1 MIPLAGRG
9 SPLVT
14 RVMRMYLT
22 FVILYHM
29 AEEQIDILNADGTP
43 AGYSCGRTR
52 VHAEGLWHRTVHI
65 WAFDS
70 KGRILF
76 QLRARVKENNPGL
89 LDTSCAGHI
98 SAGDTSVNA
107 AVREL
112 REELG
117 VRKSSRDLEYLFE
130 ATHESVLNGGSYLD
144 NEYYDVYRTTL
155 TDEEAASL
163 VPQPGEV
170 DDFVWMIREEFF
182 AKHKLHPEKFVSHPK
197 DYQWLMENAR

>member
-1 MIPLAGRG
+1 
-9 SPLVT
+9 
-14 RVMRMYLT
+14 
-22 FVILYHM
+22 M
-29 AEEQIDILNADGTP
+29 AEEQIDILNADGTT

-65 WAFDS
+65 WAFNREG
-70 KGRILF
+70 KILF

-117 VRKSSRDLEYLFE
+117 VKKSSRDLEYLFE
-130 ATHESVLNGGSYLD
+130 VKYATVLNGGSYID

-155 TDEEAASL
+155 TDKEAKSL

-170 DDFVWMIREEFF
+170 DDFVWMSREEFF
-182 AKHKLHPEKFVSHPK
+182 AKRKLHPEKFVDHPE
-197 DYQWLMENAR
+197 DFRWLMENAK

>member
-1 MIPLAGRG
+1 MQ
-9 SPLVT
+9 
-14 RVMRMYLT
+14 
-22 FVILYHM
+22 
-29 AEEQIDILNADGTP
+29 EEQIDILNADGTP

-52 VHAEGLWHRTVHI
+52 VHAEGLWHRTIHV
-65 WAFDS
+65 WAFNPEG
-70 KGRILF
+70 KILF

-117 VRKSSRDLEYLFE
+117 VRKSPRDLEYLFE
-130 ATHESVLNGGSYLD
+130 VKYATVLNGGTYID

-155 TDEEAASL
+155 SDEEAKSL

-170 DDFVWMIREEFF
+170 DDFVWMTRDEFF
-182 AKHKLHPEKFVSHPK
+182 AKRKLHPEKFVSHPK

>member
-1 MIPLAGRG
+1 MQ
-9 SPLVT
+9 
-14 RVMRMYLT
+14 
-22 FVILYHM
+22 
-29 AEEQIDILNADGTP
+29 EEQIDILNANGTP

-52 VHAEGLWHRTVHI
+52 VHAEGLWHRTIHV
-65 WAFDS
+65 WAFNPEG
-70 KGRILF
+70 KILF

-117 VRKSSRDLEYLFE
+117 VHKSPRDLEYLFE
-130 ATHESVLNGGSYLD
+130 VKYATVLNGGSYID

-155 TDEEAASL
+155 TDKEAKSL

-170 DDFVWMIREEFF
+170 DDFVWMTRDEFF
-182 AKHKLHPEKFVSHPK
+182 AKRKLHPEKFVDHPE
-197 DYQWLMENAR
+197 DFLWLMENAK